1 MTTRIGRPAWR
12 AARDAA
18 VWLAARPA
26 PAVVIAGPDARRFC
40 NGMFTNNVRDLAVGG
55 TNRSALVDDRGRVG
69 GFLDLVCEG
78 PDRFVALLE
87 DGLDAEGFLARYE
100 KYVVFD
106 DVTLAPADV
115 RRVSVQGPGAAALL
129 GRLGL
134 PAPAA
139 GAFAAQGGLTVLA
152 KRRSPRGGF
161 DVVGGDGATWPSPP
175 GDAPVLGPGEAEAL
189 RVLAGEP
196 RFPDDT
202 GDKRLPHELG
212 LRDALLSFD
221 KGCYLGQETI
231 NRVDVM
237 GDVKRR
243 LVGVQLAPG
252 EGPLG
257 PGAEVRVGDQAIGDL
272 TSPVAVGE
280 PDDELWIGLSVV
292 RRPNDAAGTEVIVAA
307 PGADPRRGRVAEL
320 PFDP

>member
-1 MTTRIGRPAWR
+1 M
-12 AARDAA
+12 
-18 VWLAARPA
+18 WLAPEPDGV

-40 NGMFTNNVRDLAVGG
+40 NGMFTNNVRDLPVGG

-69 GFLDLVCEG
+69 GFLDLVCAD
-78 PDRFVALLE
+78 PDRFVAFLD
-87 DGLDAEGFLARYE
+87 DGIGVDGFLDRYA

-106 DVTLAPADV
+106 DVTLEPAEGL
-115 RRVSVQGPGAAALL
+115 RRASVQGPGAAELL
-129 GRLGL
+129 ARVGL
-134 PAPAA
+134 PVPAA
-139 GAFAAQGGLTVLA
+139 GAFAVAGSLTVLA
-152 KRRSPRGGF
+152 KRRSPAGGY
-161 DVVGGDGATWPSPP
+161 DVVGPSSAVWPSPP
-175 GDAPVLGPGEAEAL
+175 DGVPVLGPDAAEAL

-243 LVGVQLAPG
+243 LVGVQLAAG
-252 EGPLG
+252 EGRPEA
-257 PGAEVRVGDQAIGDL
+257 GAEVRVGDQVIGNL
-272 TSPVAVGE
+272 TSPVAIGE
-280 PDDELWIGLSVV
+280 PDDALWIGLSVV
-292 RRPNDAAGTEVIVAA
+292 RRPNDAAGTEVVV
-307 PGADPRRGRVAEL
+307 GAVGGEPARGRVVEL